1 MISKQYLAGFI
12 DGEGYISLITHKDI
26 RTKRGY
32 TLDVRFQIDN
42 TNKLILERIQELIGG
57 TIGLKSK
64 STDKWKEVYRLEL
77 KDLNRIEKV
86 VKQILPYIFIKKE
99 QCKLIIDYCRA
110 RKNNI
115 NKGYSNKEL
124 EIVQLFKKLNKRG
137 V

>member
-1 MISKQYLAGFI
+1 MLSKQYLAGFI

-26 RTKRGY
+26 RTKRRY
-32 TLDVRFQIDN
+32 TLDIRFQIDN
-42 TNKLILERIQELIGG
+42 TNKAILERIQDLIGG
-57 TIGLKSK
+57 TIRLKSK

-99 QCKLIIDYCRA
+99 QCKLIIAYCRS

-115 NKGYSNKEL
+115 NKGYSDKEL